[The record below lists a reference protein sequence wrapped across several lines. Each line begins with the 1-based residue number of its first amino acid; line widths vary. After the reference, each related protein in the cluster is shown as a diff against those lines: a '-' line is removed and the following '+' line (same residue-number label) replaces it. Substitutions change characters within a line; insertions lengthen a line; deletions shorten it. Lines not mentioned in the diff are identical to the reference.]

1 MSVSYELKFVLLIK
15 RRVTFITIKYKT
27 SIVNN
32 RIKIVENPGMEM
44 CGFKQKYLFIFLI
57 SERYQIE

>member
-1 MSVSYELKFVLLIK
+1 MSVSYELKYVLLIK
-15 RRVTFITIKYKT
+15 RRVAFITIKYKT
-27 SIVNN
+27 SIIVN
-32 RIKIVENPGMEM
+32 RIKIVEMEM